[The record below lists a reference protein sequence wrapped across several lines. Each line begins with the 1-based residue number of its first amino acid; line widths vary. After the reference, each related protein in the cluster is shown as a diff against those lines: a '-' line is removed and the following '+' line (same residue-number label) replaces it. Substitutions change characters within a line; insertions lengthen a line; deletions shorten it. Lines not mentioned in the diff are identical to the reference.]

1 MKKILFSLCSLACI
15 ASCTTSVQEATPP
28 DYTQPY
34 LTDSASVVTY
44 SQTQSTVNG
53 KPFIPMGLYGV
64 NAADMHKVKD
74 LGFNLV
80 QTYGFFKMSHEKQ
93 IEYLD
98 SARYNNMMVFAGLNG
113 AHDLSD
119 EHFGKIK
126 STVLAIKDHPAL
138 YAWYLA
144 DEPSVKNVTPERF
157 QEVYDWIK
165 KTDPNHPVINS
176 NWEIQNFKDA
186 CDADMR
192 QLYSGLPYRQ
202 TSRLE
207 SYLYEENKG
216 QKTWVAILNAYDSG
230 WEEPGVIG
238 PNLNP
243 TTAFDKL
250 AAKGLK
256 NGDPE
261 WEKEEQRW
269 QPLLDNLDNP
279 AAAGFHTTAS
289 FPDTPAGVRGSI
301 YWAFVHG
308 SNGFYYWLY
317 TNPEAGL
324 NLRWGWYTLFFQPQL
339 SEAVK
344 STLSEIA
351 QLSKF
356 LINPHLDYTSFKD
369 EANPGFFVW
378 SKCVDGK
385 RIVIVVNESGKPE
398 SGMTVDLSP
407 LGLSAE
413 SLEVFNEDGR
423 TLTLQNGML
432 TDSFLQD
439 EAHVYF
445 VK

>member
-1 MKKILFSLCSLACI
+1 MKRILFSICSLACI
-15 ASCTTSVQEATPP
+15 VSCTTSVQEPTAV
-28 DYTQPY
+28 DYTVPHI
-34 LTDSASVVTY
+34 TDSASVVTY
-44 SQTQSTVNG
+44 SQTRSTVNG
-53 KPFIPMGLYGV
+53 QPFIPLGIYAV
-64 NAADMHKVKD
+64 NIPDMPRVKD
-74 LGFNLV
+74 FGFNLV
-80 QTYGFFKMSHEKQ
+80 QTYGFFKMPHEKQ

-98 SARYNNMMVFAGLNG
+98 SAKCNNLMVFAGLDG
-113 AHDLSD
+113 ARDLSD
-119 EHFGKIK
+119 EHFDKIK
-126 STVLAIKDHPAL
+126 STVLTIKDHPAL

-144 DEPSVKNVTPERF
+144 DEPSIKNITVERF

-165 KTDPNHPVINS
+165 DTDPNHPIITS
-176 NWEIQNFKDA
+176 NWEIWNFKDA

-192 QLYSGLPYRQ
+192 QLYSGLPYRL
-202 TSRLE
+202 TPALE
-207 SYLYEENKG
+207 GYLHNDNKG
-216 QKTWVAILNAYDSG
+216 MKTWVAILNSYDSG
-230 WEEPGVIG
+230 WDGMERPT
-238 PNLNP
+238 LNP
-243 TTAFDKL
+243 TTAFGKL
-250 AAKGLK
+250 ADKGLK
-256 NGDPE
+256 DGDPE

-269 QPLLDNLDNP
+269 QPLIDNLDNP
-279 AAAGFHTTAS
+279 AAGGFQTSGS
-289 FPDTPAGVRGSI
+289 FPDTPAGVRGAI
-301 YWAFVHG
+301 YWAFAHG
-308 SNGFYYWLY
+308 SNGMYYWLY
-317 TNPEAGL
+317 TNPDGGL

-339 SEAVK
+339 CEAVK

-351 QLSKF
+351 QLSKY

-385 RIVIVVNESGKPE
+385 RIIIVVNESGKPE

-423 TLTLQNGML
+423 IITLQDGNL